1 MHERHKRHKKTN
13 RLVVMLGNSEIGE
26 LVHFQVIGDVL
37 HVFRLS
43 QHGAYV
49 FLRLP
54 QKIKTKIK
62 TSNRK
67 TRTLRV
73 SLLNSL
79 ILCVSPP
86 NQALQILKSKN
97 NNNNNNN
104 KTRARLV
111 SLPTLLIFLHQ
122 IKLHKP
128 SPNTQ
133 DKEDALKLLATREK
147 LKSCSTVN
155 G

>member
-1 MHERHKRHKKTN
+1 
-13 RLVVMLGNSEIGE
+13 MLGNSEIGE
-26 LVHFQVIGDVL
+26 LVHFQVIGDIL

-54 QKIKTKIK
+54 HKIKTKIK
-62 TSNRK
+62 TSNRN
-67 TRTLRV
+67 THTHTHTHTHRV

-86 NQALQILKSKN
+86 NQAPQILKSKN
-97 NNNNNNN
+97 NNNN
-104 KTRARLV
+104 TSARVV

-128 SPNTQ
+128 WPHTQ
-133 DKEDALKLLATREK
+133 NKEDLRTRRSE
-147 LKSCSTVN
+147 TVSDKRED
-155 G
+155 

>member
-1 MHERHKRHKKTN
+1 
-13 RLVVMLGNSEIGE
+13 MLGNSEIGE
-26 LVHFQVIGDVL
+26 LVHFQVIGDIL

-54 QKIKTKIK
+54 EKIKTKIK
-62 TSNRK
+62 TSK
-67 TRTLRV
+67 THTHTHRV

-86 NQALQILKSKN
+86 NQAPHILKSKN
-97 NNNNNNN
+97 NNNNNTRTWFLFQLFKISYTKSSFTNHRRSH
-104 KTRARLV
+104 KTKKNCE
-111 SLPTLLIFLHQ
+111 Q
-122 IKLHKP
+122 
-128 SPNTQ
+128 
-133 DKEDALKLLATREK
+133 DALKLLATREK
-147 LKSCSTVN
+147 IKSCSTLS